1 MPCLTKQTFVVV
13 NGTKYLFEAVHTSRD
28 ADAFLMALPCDVPL
42 LVKAV
47 NKTGGDSHAFVMWRG
62 ETTPGAG
69 NVFHYLDRTEE
80 IIVKGY
86 KKVYALLNREYA
98 ELTAYTHVTLAESK
112 LVADQKDAESRTKQ
126 K

>member
-1 MPCLTKQTFVVV
+1 MV
-13 NGTKYLFEAVHTSRD
+13 NGTKYLFEEVHTSCD
-28 ADAFLMALPCDVPL
+28 AKDFLGALPCDVPL

-69 NVFHYLDRTEE
+69 TVFHYLDRTEE

-112 LVADQKDAESRTKQ
+112 LVADQKDSEPRSNQ
-126 K
+126 KR